1 MERKQ
6 THLNESVSF
15 HAIIPKYLSFIC
27 SCFIDIENALMFS
40 LAKWIFLL
48 KVLLLRHL
56 QNIDIIVLPL
66 QPSLCVDKELEAL
79 RIVQNSVSNLH
90 EFYMQ
95 LSSSVKY
102 HNQDRLQYYCANLQ

>member
-1 MERKQ
+1 
-6 THLNESVSF
+6 
-15 HAIIPKYLSFIC
+15 
-27 SCFIDIENALMFS
+27 MFS

-66 QPSLCVDKELEAL
+66 QSSLCVDKDLEAL

>member
-1 MERKQ
+1 
-6 THLNESVSF
+6 
-15 HAIIPKYLSFIC
+15 
-27 SCFIDIENALMFS
+27 MFS

-48 KVLLLRHL
+48 KVLLWKLL
-56 QNIDIIVLPL
+56 QNIGIIVLPL

-102 HNQDRLQYYCANLQ
+102 HNQDHLQYYCVNLQ